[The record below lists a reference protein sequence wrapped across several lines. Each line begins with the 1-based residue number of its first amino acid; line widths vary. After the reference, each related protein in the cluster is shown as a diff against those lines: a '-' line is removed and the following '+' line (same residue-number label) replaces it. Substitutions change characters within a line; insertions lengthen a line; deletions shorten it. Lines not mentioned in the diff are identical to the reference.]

1 MSRKTDPSACVVCHT
16 GRRAP
21 GQTTV
26 TLTRGETTIVIRGVP
41 AAVCETCGE
50 AYLDADIARRLEQLA
65 EAAIAAGV
73 KYELRD
79 YVVSAA

>member
-1 MSRKTDPSACVVCHT
+1 MSGSTERGACVVCQT

-21 GQTTV
+21 GQTTI
-26 TLTRGETTIVIRGVP
+26 TLNRGETTIVFRGVP
-41 AAVCETCGE
+41 ADVCETCGE
-50 AYLDADIARRLEQLA
+50 AYLDAATGQHLEQLA
-65 EAAIAAGV
+65 EAAIAGGV